1 MGRFT
6 FIYNSLEYNTLY
18 ILKTNIMEQEE
29 NTVLAFLVDYEGDI
43 DISLLLEDEIDLT
56 ESL

>member
-1 MGRFT
+1 
-6 FIYNSLEYNTLY
+6 LEYNTLY

>member
-1 MGRFT
+1 MERFT

-29 NTVLAFLVDYEGDI
+29 NTILAFLVDFEEDI
-43 DISLLLEDEIDLT
+43 DISLLLENEIDLND
-56 ESL
+56 LL

>member
-1 MGRFT
+1 MERFT

-29 NTVLAFLVDYEGDI
+29 NTILAFLVDFEEDI
-43 DISLLLEDEIDLT
+43 DISLLLENEIDL
-56 ESL
+56 SDLL

>member
-29 NTVLAFLVDYEGDI
+29 NTILAFLVDFEEDI
-43 DISLLLEDEIDLT
+43 DISLLLENEIDL
-56 ESL
+56 SDLL